1 MSKKRAHKTLS
12 LEEKLTILEELSSK
26 THRQLAE
33 KYGVGVS
40 TVADIR
46 KKGDQLRER
55 KRTLVEMGCQRP
67 VKTMKIGNDQQLE
80 MAVFLW
86 FKQKR
91 EEGVPITGKL
101 YMFIQKQKL
110 ITCHT

>member
-1 MSKKRAHKTLS
+1 MRIKITAAAWKTGKSKMSKKRAHKTLS

-55 KRTLVEMGCQRP
+55 KRTLVEMGCQ
-67 VKTMKIGNDQQLE
+67 
-80 MAVFLW
+80 
-86 FKQKR
+86 
-91 EEGVPITGKL
+91 KL
-101 YMFIQKQKL
+101 
-110 ITCHT
+110 